1 MENLYSLSV
10 SSKMDHDL
18 ISRHSLSEK
27 KLIDSA
33 AKGAYSIFLP
43 QIEGKNVLFLV
54 GKGNNGSDALEM
66 ARLSLKVAK
75 KVYVLPLFDKGNEEN
90 MRRRTLLPCEVF
102 VSYIQD
108 DVDTIVDG
116 VFGFSFRGK
125 MSDELVSLFSQIDS
139 SSYYKIAL
147 DVPSG
152 FGYKADATVSF
163 MCRKREMYSPENRRM
178 CGDIFFYN
186 PGFPEDEY
194 YDSDTL
200 LLKDDD
206 YSVPPFSLYDYK
218 NTRGHLLVF
227 GGSVRYPGAPLISS
241 LAAFH
246 AGCGLVSLCSEK
258 GVLDKVYNSHPSI
271 MGVEKENVRW
281 VKNNAFL
288 LGPGWDEGDRELLDY
303 AIESRK
309 PIVIDA
315 DAIKLIVRDHD
326 FSSHAVLT
334 PHLGEFRT
342 LCSNLGIEVG
352 DFNEKSRKVSEML
365 NAVIVIK
372 TSVVWI
378 VYKDKSYVYDGSN
391 PSLGVAGSGDVLS
404 GIIGAFLS
412 RGMDPLESAL
422 NGVILHQKCGKALR
436 ESLGFYTSEDLIEE
450 VGKER

>member
-10 SSKMDHDL
+10 SSEMDHDL
-18 ISRHSLSEK
+18 ISKHSLSEE

-33 AKGAYSIFLP
+33 ANGAFDIFLP
-43 QIEGKNVLFLV
+43 HIKGKNVLFLV

-66 ARLSLKVAK
+66 ARLSLDVAK
-75 KVYVLPLFDKGNEEN
+75 RVYVFPLFDKGNDEN
-90 MRRRTLLPCEVF
+90 MRRRKLLSSGVF
-102 VSYIQD
+102 VKSIPE
-108 DVDTIVDG
+108 DVETLVDG

-125 MSDELVSLFSQIDS
+125 MSDDLVSLFYRIDS

-152 FGYKADATVSF
+152 FGYRADATVSF
-163 MCRKREMYSPENRRM
+163 MCRKKEMYYPENRRK
-178 CGDIFFYN
+178 CGDIFYHN

-200 LLKDDD
+200 LLTGDD
-206 YSVPPFSLYDYK
+206 YSVPSLNLYDYK
-218 NTRGHLLVF
+218 NSRGHLFVF
-227 GGSVRYPGAPLISS
+227 GGSLRYPGAPLISS
-241 LAAFH
+241 LSAFH

-258 GVLDKVYNSHPSI
+258 EVLDRVYNSHPSI
-271 MGVEKENVRW
+271 MGVEKENIRK

-288 LGPGWDEGDRELLDY
+288 IGPGWNDGDRELIEY

-309 PIVIDA
+309 PLVIDA
-315 DAIKLIVRDHD
+315 DAIKLIERGHD
-326 FSSHAVLT
+326 FSSLAVLT

-342 LCSNLGIEVG
+342 LCSNLGIEEG
-352 DFNEKSRKVSEML
+352 DFYEKSRKVSEML
-365 NAVIVIK
+365 DAVIVIK

-378 VYKDKSYVYDGSN
+378 FYKEKSYVYDGSN

-412 RGMDPLESAL
+412 RGMDPMESAI

-436 ESLGFYTSEDLIEE
+436 ERMGFYTSEDLIEE